1 MKAKIKADMMA
12 AWKAKEIKKRDFL
25 KFVIG
30 EIERKEDANTKLS
43 NDEIQALLI
52 KIDKNLLVV
61 GGMES
66 VEQMEFLTPY
76 LPVMMHVDEIK
87 EVVTQ
92 LITNGEY
99 SGMKDMGKVMGDFNA
114 NFKGKADGKVLSGI
128 VKELLV

>member
-1 MKAKIKADMMA
+1 MKAKIKADMMT